1 MQQIAG
7 HSMKPKELSGL
18 MKSATL
24 GTPLESKTETHQI
37 MSTELESGG
46 SRAHVY
52 SDPDLG
58 ASGRSTVVNSRH
70 TSGTYSI
77 NFNLET
83 LPPFYWFDTEA
94 KSKEKERV
102 DASWVFGL
110 PRVKGYFGVDR
121 KVTLHPAYTIN
132 NKGGCVDD
140 DMLEWIDKIVTP
152 AYPNVKPEWEYDLSG
167 ETFHKLDA
175 LPISDTYLDVGRVL
189 VRPDATT
196 L

>member
-1 MQQIAG
+1 M
-7 HSMKPKELSGL
+7 
-18 MKSATL
+18 
-24 GTPLESKTETHQI
+24 
-37 MSTELESGG
+37 
-46 SRAHVY
+46 
-52 SDPDLG
+52 
-58 ASGRSTVVNSRH
+58 
-70 TSGTYSI
+70 
-77 NFNLET
+77 
-83 LPPFYWFDTEA
+83 PPFYWFDTEA

-121 KVTLHPAYTIN
+121 KVRLSRTHPEESTSKVPRCASPVWQVTLHPAYTIN